1 MCKHRYVPLDV
12 VVLDDEKIERLR
24 STKGEAAFGVFCAI
38 LAKLAQLD
46 KYDYSYPADAR
57 MLRLA
62 IKSPAPV
69 STIQWVIK
77 ESKLF
82 EIEGER
88 FFSPR
93 LRKHFQALDGMR
105 SSQREEAPEGV
116 NASEETPS
124 DKPQRNISEE
134 SRAKMKAGGRK
145 GKGGGRPKVAPEEN
159 KVENKVDTEE
169 NKVENKVAPEE
180 NKVENKVTPEENKV
194 ENKVDTEEN
203 KVENKVTPE
212 ENKVEN
218 KVDTEENKVEN
229 KVAPEENKVK
239 PEKKQGL
246 GGTIGGAKRP
256 LKEERLKDK
265 DIRSLP
271 QPPSG
276 GLDGAQEEER
286 WDAERRAIDKIQDPQ
301 MRDWVG
307 RLLNP
312 PDLNSFAEVWKEIY
326 AVDTSGVSSFSS
338 PPKMISREM
347 REKAEELYWALVPD
361 PADGSQRPE
370 WRRASPEEVL
380 SIIQRF
386 RSVLQKA
393 KESSFFAKS
402 PACASLAWIIKLD
415 NFSKIEAGNY
425 RDPEPA
431 TAPSLGSRGMVN
443 QNWKA
448 ANDQVKA
455 RVPTQ
460 EELDAIEFAK
470 KFTPE
475 DVPF

>member
-46 KYDYSYPADAR
+46 KHDYSYPADAR

-69 STIQWVIK
+69 SLIRWVIE
-77 ESKLF
+77 ESDLF
-82 EIEGER
+82 KTEDGR

-93 LRKHFQALDGMR
+93 LRKHFQTLDGMR
-105 SSQREEAPEGV
+105 SSQKEETPEGV
-116 NASEETPS
+116 TVSEETQS
-124 DKPQRNISEE
+124 DKPQRNISEAA
-134 SRAKMKAGGRK
+134 RAKMKAGGRK
-145 GKGGGRPKVAPEEN
+145 GKGGGRPKVENKVDPEEN
-159 KVENKVDTEE
+159 KVENKVD
-169 NKVENKVAPEE
+169 
-180 NKVENKVTPEENKV
+180 
-194 ENKVDTEEN
+194 
-203 KVENKVTPE
+203 
-212 ENKVEN
+212 
-218 KVDTEENKVEN
+218 
-229 KVAPEENKVK
+229 

-256 LKEERLKDK
+256 PKEERLKDK

-276 GLDGAQEEER
+276 GLEGAQEEER
-286 WDAERRAIDKIQDPQ
+286 WEAERRAIAKIQDPQ
-301 MRDWVG
+301 MQDWVG

-312 PDLNSFAEVWKEIY
+312 TPSLGSFAEVWKEIY

-370 WRRASPEEVL
+370 HRRASPEEVL

-386 RSVLQKA
+386 RSVLQQA

-448 ANDQVKA
+448 ANEQVKA

-460 EELDAIEFAK
+460 EELDAIEYANN
-470 KFTPE
+470 FTPE

>member
-69 STIQWVIK
+69 SLIRWVIE
-77 ESKLF
+77 ESGLF
-82 EIEGER
+82 KTEDGR

-93 LRKHFQALDGMR
+93 LRRHFQALDGMR
-105 SSQREEAPEGV
+105 SSPKEETPEGV

-124 DKPQRNISEE
+124 DKPQRNISEAA
-134 SRAKMKAGGRK
+134 RAKMKAGGRK
-145 GKGGGRPKVAPEEN
+145 GKGGGRPKVENKVDPEEN
-159 KVENKVDTEE
+159 KVENKVDPEK
-169 NKVENKVAPEE
+169 NKVENKVD
-180 NKVENKVTPEENKV
+180 PEENKV
-194 ENKVDTEEN
+194 ENKVD
-203 KVENKVTPE
+203 PE

-218 KVDTEENKVEN
+218 KVE
-229 KVAPEENKVK
+229 

-271 QPPSG
+271 QTPSG
-276 GLDGAQEEER
+276 GLEGAQEEG
-286 WDAERRAIDKIQDPQ
+286 WDAERRAIAEIQDPQ
-301 MRDWVG
+301 MRDWVE
-307 RLLNP
+307 RLLTPTPN
-312 PDLNSFAEVWKEIY
+312 LNSYAEVWKEIY
-326 AVDTSGVSSFSS
+326 AVDTSGVTSFSS
-338 PPKMISREM
+338 PPKVISKEM

-415 NFSKIEAGNY
+415 NFAKIEAGNY

-443 QNWKA
+443 QNWAA
-448 ANDQVKA
+448 ANEQVKA

-470 KFTPE
+470 KFKPE

>member
-69 STIQWVIK
+69 SLIQWVID
-77 ESKLF
+77 ESGLF
-82 EIEGER
+82 VTEDETEDKR

-93 LRKHFQALDGMR
+93 LRRHFQVLDKMS
-105 SSQREEAPEGV
+105 SSQKGEAPEGV
-116 NASEETPS
+116 NDSEETPS
-124 DKPQRNISEE
+124 DKPQRNISEKARE
-134 SRAKMKAGGRK
+134 KMKAGGRK

-169 NKVENKVAPEE
+169 NKVENKV
-180 NKVENKVTPEENKV
+180 
-194 ENKVDTEEN
+194 DTEEN
-203 KVENKVTPE
+203 KVEPQ
-212 ENKVEN
+212 
-218 KVDTEENKVEN
+218 
-229 KVAPEENKVK
+229 
-239 PEKKQGL
+239 KKQGL

-265 DIRSLP
+265 DISSLP
-271 QPPSG
+271 QTPSG
-276 GLDGAQEEER
+276 GLEGAQEEG
-286 WDAERRAIDKIQDPQ
+286 WDAERRAIAEIQDPK
-301 MRDWVG
+301 MRDWVE
-307 RLLNP
+307 RLLTPTPN
-312 PDLNSFAEVWKEIY
+312 LNSYAEVWKEIY

-338 PPKMISREM
+338 PPKVISKEM

-415 NFSKIEAGNY
+415 NFAKIEAGNY

-443 QNWKA
+443 QNWAA
-448 ANDQVKA
+448 ANEQVKA

-470 KFTPE
+470 KFKPE

>member
-69 STIQWVIK
+69 SLIQWVID
-77 ESKLF
+77 ESGLF
-82 EIEGER
+82 VTEDETEDKR

-93 LRKHFQALDGMR
+93 LRRHFQALDEMR
-105 SSQREEAPEGV
+105 SSQKEETTEGV
-116 NASEETPS
+116 NDNEETPS

-134 SRAKMKAGGRK
+134 GRAKMKAGGRK
-145 GKGGGRPKVAPEEN
+145 GKGGGRPKVDTEEN
-159 KVENKVDTEE
+159 KVENKVDAEKNKVDTEE
-169 NKVENKVAPEE
+169 NKVENKVAPQ
-180 NKVENKVTPEENKV
+180 
-194 ENKVDTEEN
+194 
-203 KVENKVTPE
+203 
-212 ENKVEN
+212 
-218 KVDTEENKVEN
+218 
-229 KVAPEENKVK
+229 
-239 PEKKQGL
+239 KKQGL

-271 QPPSG
+271 QTPSG
-276 GLDGAQEEER
+276 GLEGAQEEER
-286 WDAERRAIDKIQDPQ
+286 WDAERRAIAEIQDPQ
-301 MRDWVG
+301 IRDWVG

-312 PDLNSFAEVWKEIY
+312 TPNLNSYAEVWKEIY

-338 PPKMISREM
+338 PPKVISREM

-370 WRRASPEEVL
+370 RRRASPEEVL
-380 SIIQRF
+380 SIIHRF
-386 RSVLQKA
+386 HSVLQKA

-425 RDPEPA
+425 RDPAPA

-443 QNWKA
+443 QNWAA
-448 ANDQVKA
+448 ANEQAKA

>member
-24 STKGEAAFGVFCAI
+24 SAKGEAAFGVFCAI

-46 KYDYSYPADAR
+46 KHDYSYPNDAR

-69 STIQWVIK
+69 SLIQWVI
-77 ESKLF
+77 EDSGLF
-82 EIEGER
+82 VTGGDKR

-93 LRKHFQALDGMR
+93 LRRHFQALDKMS
-105 SSQREEAPEGV
+105 SSQKGEVPEGV
-116 NASEETPS
+116 NASEEIQS
-124 DKPQRNISEE
+124 DKSKRNISEE
-134 SRAKMKAGGRK
+134 ARAKMKAGGRK
-145 GKGGGRPKVAPEEN
+145 GKGGGRPKVES
-159 KVENKVDTEE
+159 KVENKVDAEE
-169 NKVENKVAPEE
+169 NKVE
-180 NKVENKVTPEENKV
+180 
-194 ENKVDTEEN
+194 
-203 KVENKVTPE
+203 
-212 ENKVEN
+212 
-218 KVDTEENKVEN
+218 
-229 KVAPEENKVK
+229 

-271 QPPSG
+271 QTPSG
-276 GLDGAQEEER
+276 GLEGAQEEG
-286 WDAERRAIDKIQDPQ
+286 WDAERRAIAEIQDPQ
-301 MRDWVG
+301 MRDWVE
-307 RLLNP
+307 RLLTPTPN
-312 PDLNSFAEVWKEIY
+312 LNSYAEVWKEIY
-326 AVDTSGVSSFSS
+326 AVDTSGVTSFSS
-338 PPKMISREM
+338 PPKVISKEM

-443 QNWKA
+443 QNWA
-448 ANDQVKA
+448 AVNEQAKA

>member
-1 MCKHRYVPLDV
+1 MSKHRYYPMDILF
-12 VVLDDEKIERLR
+12 LEDEKIELIN
-24 STKGEAAFGVFCAI
+24 SEIGDVAIAI
-38 LAKLAQLD
+38 LSKTWAKLAQMD
-46 KYDYSYPADAR
+46 KADYSYPANWK
-57 MLRLA
+57 MLKLA
-62 IKSPAPV
+62 IKSTSSV
-69 STIQWVIK
+69 KTIEKVIRDFG
-77 ESKLF
+77 LF
-82 EIEGER
+82 TFEGEGDNER
-88 FFSPR
+88 FYSPR
-93 LRKHFQALDGMR
+93 LREHFRVLDDKADT
-105 SSQREEAPEGV
+105 SSAPNREEAVVTDRRGRILSKDALERM
-116 NASEETPS
+116 A
-124 DKPQRNISEE
+124 R
-134 SRAKMKAGGRK
+134 GGK
-145 GKGGGRPKVAPEEN
+145 KYRPLDQGST
-159 KVENKVDTEE
+159 KVETKVDQGST
-169 NKVENKVAPEE
+169 KVE
-180 NKVENKVTPEENKV
+180 T
-194 ENKVDTEEN
+194 KVD
-203 KVENKVTPE
+203 
-212 ENKVEN
+212 
-218 KVDTEENKVEN
+218 
-229 KVAPEENKVK
+229 
-239 PEKKQGL
+239 QGL

-271 QPPSG
+271 QTPSG
-276 GLDGAQEEER
+276 GLEGAQEEG
-286 WDAERRAIDKIQDPQ
+286 WDAERRAIAEIQDPK
-301 MRDWVG
+301 MRDWVE
-307 RLLNP
+307 RLLTPTPN
-312 PDLNSFAEVWKEIY
+312 LNSYAEVWKEIY

-338 PPKMISREM
+338 PPKVISREM

-402 PACASLAWIIKLD
+402 PPCASLSWIIKLD

-443 QNWKA
+443 QNWVA
-448 ANDQVKA
+448 VNEQAKA

>member
-46 KYDYSYPADAR
+46 KHDYSYPNDAR

-69 STIQWVIK
+69 SLIRWVI
-77 ESKLF
+77 EDSDLF
-82 EIEGER
+82 KTEDGR

-105 SSQREEAPEGV
+105 SSQKEETPEGV

-124 DKPQRNISEE
+124 DKPQRNISEAA
-134 SRAKMKAGGRK
+134 RAKMKAGGRK
-145 GKGGGRPKVAPEEN
+145 GKGGGRPKVENKVDPEEN
-159 KVENKVDTEE
+159 KVENKVD
-169 NKVENKVAPEE
+169 PEE
-180 NKVENKVTPEENKV
+180 
-194 ENKVDTEEN
+194 
-203 KVENKVTPE
+203 
-212 ENKVEN
+212 
-218 KVDTEENKVEN
+218 
-229 KVAPEENKVK
+229 
-239 PEKKQGL
+239 KQGL

-271 QPPSG
+271 QTPSG
-276 GLDGAQEEER
+276 GLEGAQEEEK
-286 WDAERRAIDKIQDPQ
+286 WDAERRAIAKIQDPQ

-312 PDLNSFAEVWKEIY
+312 TPSLNSFAEVWKEIY

-338 PPKMISREM
+338 PPKVISREM
-347 REKAEELYWALVPD
+347 REKAQELYWALVPD

-370 WRRASPEEVL
+370 RRRASPEEVL

-448 ANDQVKA
+448 ANEQVKA

-460 EELDAIEFAK
+460 EELDAIEYANNFN
-470 KFTPE
+470 PE

>member
-46 KYDYSYPADAR
+46 KDDYSYPADAR

-105 SSQREEAPEGV
+105 TSQKEETTEGV
-116 NASEETPS
+116 TVSEETQS
-124 DKPQRNISEE
+124 DKPQRNISEAA
-134 SRAKMKAGGRK
+134 RAKMKAGGRK
-145 GKGGGRPKVAPEEN
+145 GKGGGRPKVENKVDPVEN
-159 KVENKVDTEE
+159 KVENKVDP
-169 NKVENKVAPEE
+169 VENKVDP
-180 NKVENKVTPEENKV
+180 VENKV
-194 ENKVDTEEN
+194 ENKVDP
-203 KVENKVTPE
+203 V

-218 KVDTEENKVEN
+218 KVD
-229 KVAPEENKVK
+229 

-271 QPPSG
+271 QTPSG
-276 GLDGAQEEER
+276 GLEGAQEEER
-286 WDAERRAIDKIQDPQ
+286 WDAERRAIAKIQDPQ

-312 PDLNSFAEVWKEIY
+312 TPSLNSFAEVWKEIY

-347 REKAEELYWALVPD
+347 REKAQELYWALVPD

-370 WRRASPEEVL
+370 RRRASPEEVL

-425 RDPEPA
+425 RDPAPA

-443 QNWKA
+443 QNWQA
-448 ANDQVKA
+448 VNERVKA

-460 EELDAIEFAK
+460 EELDAIEFANN
-470 KFTPE
+470 FDPE
-475 DVPF
+475 DMPF

>member
-46 KYDYSYPADAR
+46 KHDYSYPADAR

-69 STIQWVIK
+69 SLIQWVI
-77 ESKLF
+77 EDSGLF
-82 EIEGER
+82 VTGGDKR

-93 LRKHFQALDGMR
+93 LRRHFQALDKMS
-105 SSQREEAPEGV
+105 SSQKGEAPEGV
-116 NASEETPS
+116 NDSEETPS
-124 DKPQRNISEE
+124 DKPQRNISEKARE
-134 SRAKMKAGGRK
+134 KMKAGGRK
-145 GKGGGRPKVAPEEN
+145 GKGGGRPKVENKVDPEKNKVENKVDPEKNKVENKVDPEEN
-159 KVENKVDTEE
+159 KVENKVD
-169 NKVENKVAPEE
+169 
-180 NKVENKVTPEENKV
+180 PEENKV
-194 ENKVDTEEN
+194 ENKVD
-203 KVENKVTPE
+203 PE

-218 KVDTEENKVEN
+218 KVAT
-229 KVAPEENKVK
+229 
-239 PEKKQGL
+239 EKKQGL

-271 QPPSG
+271 QTPSG
-276 GLDGAQEEER
+276 GLEGAQEER

-312 PDLNSFAEVWKEIY
+312 TPSLNSFAEVWKEIY

-347 REKAEELYWALVPD
+347 REKAQELYWALVPD

-370 WRRASPEEVL
+370 RRRASPEEVL

-443 QNWKA
+443 QNWA
-448 ANDQVKA
+448 AVNEQAKA

-460 EELDAIEFAK
+460 EELDAIEFANN
-470 KFTPE
+470 FTPE

>member
-1 MCKHRYVPLDV
+1 M
-12 VVLDDEKIERLR
+12 
-24 STKGEAAFGVFCAI
+24 
-38 LAKLAQLD
+38 
-46 KYDYSYPADAR
+46 
-57 MLRLA
+57 
-62 IKSPAPV
+62 
-69 STIQWVIK
+69 
-77 ESKLF
+77 
-82 EIEGER
+82 
-88 FFSPR
+88 
-93 LRKHFQALDGMR
+93 
-105 SSQREEAPEGV
+105 
-116 NASEETPS
+116 
-124 DKPQRNISEE
+124 
-134 SRAKMKAGGRK
+134 
-145 GKGGGRPKVAPEEN
+145 
-159 KVENKVDTEE
+159 
-169 NKVENKVAPEE
+169 
-180 NKVENKVTPEENKV
+180 
-194 ENKVDTEEN
+194 
-203 KVENKVTPE
+203 
-212 ENKVEN
+212 
-218 KVDTEENKVEN
+218 
-229 KVAPEENKVK
+229 
-239 PEKKQGL
+239 

-271 QPPSG
+271 QTPSG
-276 GLDGAQEEER
+276 GLEGAQEEEK
-286 WDAERRAIDKIQDPQ
+286 WDAERRAIAKIQDPQ

-312 PDLNSFAEVWKEIY
+312 TPSLNSFAEVWKEIY

-338 PPKMISREM
+338 PPKVISREM
-347 REKAEELYWALVPD
+347 REKAQELYWALVPD

-370 WRRASPEEVL
+370 RRRASPEEVL

-448 ANDQVKA
+448 ANEQVKA

-460 EELDAIEFAK
+460 EELDAIEYANNFN
-470 KFTPE
+470 PE

>member
-46 KYDYSYPADAR
+46 KYDYSYPNDAR

-69 STIQWVIK
+69 SLIRWVI
-77 ESKLF
+77 EDSDLF
-82 EIEGER
+82 KTEDGR

-93 LRKHFQALDGMR
+93 LRKHFQTLDGMR
-105 SSQREEAPEGV
+105 SSQKEEAPEGV
-116 NASEETPS
+116 NVSEETPS
-124 DKPQRNISEE
+124 DKPQRNISEKARE
-134 SRAKMKAGGRK
+134 KMKAGGRK
-145 GKGGGRPKVAPEEN
+145 GKGGGRPKVENKVDAEEN
-159 KVENKVDTEE
+159 KVE
-169 NKVENKVAPEE
+169 
-180 NKVENKVTPEENKV
+180 
-194 ENKVDTEEN
+194 
-203 KVENKVTPE
+203 
-212 ENKVEN
+212 
-218 KVDTEENKVEN
+218 
-229 KVAPEENKVK
+229 

-265 DIRSLP
+265 DISSLP
-271 QPPSG
+271 QTPSG
-276 GLDGAQEEER
+276 GLEGAQEER
-286 WDAERRAIDKIQDPQ
+286 WDAERRAIAEIQDPQ
-301 MRDWVG
+301 MRDWVE
-307 RLLNP
+307 RLLTPTPN
-312 PDLNSFAEVWKEIY
+312 LNSYAEVWKEIY

-338 PPKMISREM
+338 PPKVISKEM

-443 QNWKA
+443 QNWAA
-448 ANDQVKA
+448 ANEQAKA

>member
-93 LRKHFQALDGMR
+93 LRRHFQALDGMR
-105 SSQREEAPEGV
+105 SSQKEETPEDV

-124 DKPQRNISEE
+124 DKPQRNISEAA
-134 SRAKMKAGGRK
+134 RAKMKAGGRK
-145 GKGGGRPKVAPEEN
+145 GKGGGRPKVENKVDPEEN
-159 KVENKVDTEE
+159 KVENKVD
-169 NKVENKVAPEE
+169 
-180 NKVENKVTPEENKV
+180 
-194 ENKVDTEEN
+194 
-203 KVENKVTPE
+203 
-212 ENKVEN
+212 
-218 KVDTEENKVEN
+218 
-229 KVAPEENKVK
+229 

-271 QPPSG
+271 QTPSG
-276 GLDGAQEEER
+276 GLEGAQEEG
-286 WDAERRAIDKIQDPQ
+286 WDAERRAIAEIQDPQ
-301 MRDWVG
+301 MRDWVE
-307 RLLNP
+307 RLLTPTPN
-312 PDLNSFAEVWKEIY
+312 LNSYAEVWKEIY
-326 AVDTSGVSSFSS
+326 AVDTSGVTSFSS
-338 PPKMISREM
+338 PPKVISKEM

-425 RDPEPA
+425 RDPAPA

-443 QNWKA
+443 QNWQA
-448 ANDQVKA
+448 VNEQVKA

-460 EELDAIEFAK
+460 EEIDAIEFAK
-470 KFTPE
+470 KFKPE